1 MTSYNHQTST
11 HSYPHG
17 THQQIYSQAIGQ
29 NSLHPQYA
37 NQRGYTPPHQYQTM
51 GIQAKE
57 QNKLDSEEFL
67 INQKI
72 KCLDDNLQGGG
83 LKCYTLL
90 LYLGIGLSACG
101 TLVIMLQNDSILN
114 AIFVPICCF
123 LILTF
128 IILLLAIRGKSVSK
142 ANIALTLL
150 FIQILGLV
158 LIFASSYLQ
167 TIKVDCSGFSCFGP
181 FMVMLFSAGGLFISL
196 IYLIGAIKVRRILVE
211 REELEKEMEAKKFDQ
226 EYL

>member
-1 MTSYNHQTST
+1 MTSYNHQTNT
-11 HSYPHG
+11 NSYPREAN
-17 THQQIYSQAIGQ
+17 QQIYAQATSQ
-29 NSLHPQYA
+29 NPLYSQYA
-37 NQRGYTPPHQYQTM
+37 GQGDYIPPNKYQAM
-51 GIQAKE
+51 NIQAKE
-57 QNKLDSEEFL
+57 QNKLDSQEFL
-67 INQKI
+67 IHQKI

-90 LYLGIGLSACG
+90 LYLGIGLSSCG
-101 TLVIMLQNDSILN
+101 TLVIMLQNDLALN

-128 IILLLAIRGKSVSK
+128 IIMLLAIRGKSVSK

-150 FIQILGLV
+150 FIQIIGLI
-158 LIFASSYLQ
+158 LIFVSSYLQ
-167 TIKVDCSGFSCFGP
+167 MKRVDCSGFSCIGRFI
-181 FMVMLFSAGGLFISL
+181 VILFSAGGLLISF

-211 REELEKEMEAKKFDQ
+211 REELQKEIEAKKFDQ